1 MLSISSSNNN
11 YTKSQNSVNF
21 KSTIVKTPAL
31 KEAIHAAKLDLSNIG
46 APKRGQLF
54 FRAIEG
60 LEKDG
65 KKDTIALFSGRFIK
79 EPIITVNGVPES
91 YGKVYEKAPKNPGS
105 QAQMAL
111 IDFAKERGINLK
123 QPALVVEEHVDLIKK
138 QLAAT
143 EQKMFDAIKTK
154 LDKFLEK

>member
-1 MLSISSSNNN
+1 MLSISSSNN

-31 KEAIHAAKLDLSNIG
+31 KDAVRAAKLDLSN
-46 APKRGQLF
+46 
-54 FRAIEG
+54 
-60 LEKDG
+60 
-65 KKDTIALFSGRFIK
+65 
-79 EPIITVNGVPES
+79 NGVPES

-111 IDFAKERGINLK
+111 IDFAQERGINLK

-138 QLAAT
+138 QLADT